1 MGIVKPNRIS
11 LLLTIAFGVPLC
23 QIVTAQTE
31 EEPLL
36 NAAAQRSPAV
46 ATVLDAPL
54 DTPAD
59 RLAAVFTLL
68 DLGELEVA
76 AAVLAPVLQADLDD
90 KGRAELVERFGTARF
105 LNLARRD
112 SPAGEGETAP
122 LAGARKFARRCIE
135 AAAKHSRDP
144 KRIAQ
149 LVVQLNDSA
158 ADVRNAARVDL
169 AVTGTAGAQACLEAL
184 AEESDETR
192 RANLML
198 ALTKLRPEV
207 DPLVM
212 AVLADGNGHFL
223 RDAAELAGHTG
234 MLDAAPLLAA
244 IAVDTRN
251 DPAVAAAAQ
260 NALTKLNLSQ
270 ADLTEARGLLLG
282 EIRRLEASV
291 PPSQLPDESSE
302 LWWTLSPD
310 GHLHSQQLPIE
321 TQRMF
326 AIARLARTL
335 AALPQA
341 TQEDRQTALLYAYQL
356 ARKFGQPLPPELEQ
370 MAQSVDVAE
379 LSHVMGEAIRHGQIA
394 AATSCAELLGERG
407 DIAALTSFDARPA
420 PLARALRHPDR
431 RLRFAALQAVMKIA
445 PPRSFPG
452 ASGVPKALWRF
463 AAGAGSPQ
471 AVAASSFSGR
481 ASEWAGKL
489 RALGYDAVPATTGR
503 EALEVSI
510 QSPRLAL
517 VLLDSDIGRPRLRE
531 VLYQL
536 RAAEST
542 AQVPIAILSSPHNLD
557 RAQRLAENDFLLLAF
572 ARPHSPEAFESIVTQ
587 LGDLCTAICSRDE
600 RMQQATDALQWI
612 AKLQTAGHH
621 YDEFVRESDVASRTL
636 FVPELLEP
644 TLEVLS
650 VLGTANSQRTLIELA
665 STASMPADTRQQA
678 VEAFANSVER
688 FGKLLSPTEISVQF
702 DRYNASE
709 SAPRETQKI
718 LGQLLDILEGK
729 PPTTP

>member
-1 MGIVKPNRIS
+1 MCILEPNRIS
-11 LLLTIAFGVPLC
+11 FLFMLAVGVL
-23 QIVTAQTE
+23 IYETAVAQTE
-31 EEPLL
+31 QDPVL

-54 DTPAD
+54 DAPAD

-68 DLGELEVA
+68 DLGELDVA
-76 AAVLAPVLQADLDD
+76 AAVLAPVLQAELDD

-135 AAAKHSRDP
+135 AAAKHSRNP
-144 KRIAQ
+144 QRITQ
-149 LVVQLNDSA
+149 LVVQLNDPA

-184 AEESDETR
+184 AAESDETR

-223 RDAAELAGHTG
+223 RDTAELAGHTG

-244 IAVDTRN
+244 IAVDTQN
-251 DPAVAAAAQ
+251 DPAIAAAAQ

-282 EIRRLEASV
+282 EIRRLEASA
-291 PPSQLPDESSE
+291 PTSQLPDKSSG
-302 LWWTLSPD
+302 LWWTLSKD
-310 GHLHSQQLPIE
+310 GHLQSQQLPVE
-321 TQRMF
+321 SQRMF
-326 AIARLARTL
+326 AIARLAKSL
-335 AALPQA
+335 ASLPQA
-341 TQEDRQTALLYAYQL
+341 TQQDRQTALLYAYEL
-356 ARKFGQPLPPELEQ
+356 ARRFAQPLPPELEQ
-370 MAQSVDVAE
+370 IAQSVDVAE
-379 LSHVMGEAIRHGQIA
+379 LSHTMGEAMRHGQIA
-394 AATSCAELLGERG
+394 AATACAVLLGERS

-420 PLARALRHPDR
+420 PLSRALQHPDR
-431 RLRFAALQAVMKIA
+431 RLRFAALQAVMNIA

-463 AAGAGSPQ
+463 AAGAGTPQ
-471 AVAASSFSGR
+471 AVAASSFTGR

-489 RALGYDAVPATTGR
+489 RAFGYDSVPAATGR
-503 EALEVSI
+503 EALEASI

-536 RAAEST
+536 RSAEST

-557 RAQRLAENDFLLLAF
+557 RAQRLAENDSLLLAF
-572 ARPHSPEAFESIVTQ
+572 ARPHSPEAFESIVSQ
-587 LGDLCTAICSRDE
+587 LGDLCTAICSPDE

-612 AKLQTAGHH
+612 AKLQTEGHH
-621 YDEFVRESDVASRTL
+621 YDEFVRESDVASRTI
-636 FVPELLEP
+636 FVPELLKP
-644 TLEVLS
+644 TLKVLS
-650 VLGTANSQRTLIELA
+650 VLGTAGSQRTLVELA
-665 STASMPADTRQQA
+665 STASMPVENRQQA
-678 VEAFANSVER
+678 VEAFADSVQR

-702 DRYNASE
+702 DRFNASE
-709 SAPRETQKI
+709 SAPRESQKI